1 MTEFTFKLASKPDV
15 PNKNGIVY
23 SQETFDKMFNS
34 EYTQESLKSHN
45 LVISNIGVAKTAD
58 NYYRFVGTALDYM
71 GPVKE
76 WNGSEVKA
84 DIVDRYSD
92 IIKELQDQD
101 RLELGMNYTC
111 RLEKHR
117 DGTIEAIAMKIH
129 SFSLIDKQTGRFL

>member
-1 MTEFTFKLASKPDV
+1 MTEFTFKLASKPGI
-15 PNKNGIVY
+15 PNRNGVVY

-34 EYTQESLKSHN
+34 EFTQKSLESDN
-45 LVISNIGVAKTAD
+45 LVISNIGIVKGSD
-58 NYYRFVGTALDYM
+58 NYYHFVGTALDYM
-71 GPVKE
+71 GSVKE
-76 WNGSEVKA
+76 WNGPEVTA
-84 DIVDRYSD
+84 DIVDRYSG

-117 DGTIEAIAMKIH
+117 DGTTEAIAMKIH